1 MGEHM
6 SKRRRL
12 IVGNWKMYGR
22 LTSGLVLARDL
33 AEKATAHKPLDF
45 DMVICPPATLTWAI
59 NEAILGSPILLGAQD
74 CHTATHGAYTGDIS
88 AAQLADIGC
97 RYVIVGHSERRIGH
111 VESNELIAQKVEAA
125 QMAGLTAIV
134 CVGETAEQLAAGS
147 TAEIIAKQ
155 LRASLP
161 EKCRMS
167 NLVVAYEPVWAIGSG
182 QQPSPVEIAAVN
194 KVIRKTLGE
203 AGETMRVLYGGSV
216 SPLNAGAILYEL
228 EIDGVL
234 VGSASIN
241 ADGFW
246 AIAERCC

>member
-1 MGEHM
+1 
-6 SKRRRL
+6 
-12 IVGNWKMYGR
+12 MYGR

-33 AEKATAHKPLDF
+33 AEKATANKPLEF
-45 DMVICPPATLTWAI
+45 DMVLCPPVTLTWAI
-59 NEAILGSPILLGAQD
+59 NEAILGSPIHLGAQD
-74 CHTATHGAYTGDIS
+74 CHTATHGAFTGDIS
-88 AAQLADIGC
+88 AAQLADVGC
-97 RYVIVGHSERRIGH
+97 RYVILGHSERRMGH
-111 VESNELIAQKVEAA
+111 GETSELVAQKVEAA
-125 QMAGLTAIV
+125 QMAGLTAVV
-134 CVGETAEQLAAGS
+134 CVGETAEQLASGS
-147 TAEIIAKQ
+147 TAEIIEKQ

-161 EKCRMS
+161 HKCRMS

-182 QQPSPVEIAAVN
+182 QQPSPMDIVAVN

-203 AGETMRVLYGGSV
+203 AGDTMRVLYGGSV

-246 AIAERCC
+246 AIAERCR